1 MRAIDPVLLQS
12 FVCVADA
19 QSFAKAARRLSKSQP
34 AISTHINRLEN
45 LLGLSLVVRG
55 SGRREVSL
63 TPAGA
68 ILLPFARGILGLQA
82 EAWKRLN
89 NVEIAGSVRLG
100 VTEDHAALAV
110 PKLIGLFRSLHPDVD
125 VDIQTG
131 MTLRMRHE
139 LGDRFDIVIAAQ
151 PLDSGGGEVL
161 RQERLIWLSKNGRVH
176 RHEGPLPLAVY
187 PDGCLYRRWA
197 TDALDRINR
206 SWRIAIASP
215 SRSAILA
222 AVAEGFAVT
231 VLPASSIPSEVS
243 DCVIH
248 RGLPSL
254 PKLEVALYRAND
266 QRAATQALAE
276 FLVERFATISR
287 IS

>member
-12 FVCVADA
+12 FVCIADA
-19 QSFAKAARRLSKSQP
+19 QSFAKAARRLSKTQP

-45 LLGLSLVVRG
+45 LLGLPLVVRG

-63 TPAGA
+63 TPSGA
-68 ILLPFARGILGLQA
+68 TLLPFARRILELQA

-89 NVEIAGSVRLG
+89 NIEIAGSVRLG

-110 PKLIGLFRSLHPDVD
+110 PKLIGLFRGLHPDVD

-151 PLDSGGGEVL
+151 PLDSGSGEVL
-161 RQERLIWLSKNGRVH
+161 RQERLVWLSRDGRGH
-176 RHEGPLPLAVY
+176 PEGPLPLAVY

-206 SWRIAIASP
+206 PWRIAIASP

-222 AVAEGFAVT
+222 AVAEGFAIT
-231 VLPASSIPSEVS
+231 VLPASSIASEAS
-243 DCVIH
+243 NRVIR

-266 QRAATQALAE
+266 QRATTQVLAE
-276 FLVERFATISR
+276 FLIERFAKMSQ
-287 IS
+287 